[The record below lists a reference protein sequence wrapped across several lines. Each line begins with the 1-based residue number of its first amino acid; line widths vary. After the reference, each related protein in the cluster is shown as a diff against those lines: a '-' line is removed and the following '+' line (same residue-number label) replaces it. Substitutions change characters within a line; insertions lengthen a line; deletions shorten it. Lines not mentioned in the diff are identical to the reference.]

1 MQLNSSLLLQV
12 DYRQKAAAAG
22 RIPTNY
28 LRREIGSSDKE
39 ILTSRVIG
47 KISSVPFHIAS
58 SRLCS
63 AGSPKLLHCM
73 AAAGYYLLSDVCL
86 LRGKTCS
93 FYQSLIPRGEA
104 FSKY

>member
-1 MQLNSSLLLQV
+1 MVLGELFVAIKRSQMNFIFFSFLLQV

-47 KISSVPFHIAS
+47 KIV
-58 SRLCS
+58 R
-63 AGSPKLLHCM
+63 
-73 AAAGYYLLSDVCL
+73 
-86 LRGKTCS
+86 
-93 FYQSLIPRGEA
+93 
-104 FSKY
+104 

>member
-1 MQLNSSLLLQV
+1 MCFFIIQV

-47 KISSVPFHIAS
+47 KIKKIIEA
-58 SRLCS
+58 LT
-63 AGSPKLLHCM
+63 
-73 AAAGYYLLSDVCL
+73 LSCYA
-86 LRGKTCS
+86 CFSIS
-93 FYQSLIPRGEA
+93 FICA
-104 FSKY
+104 I